1 MRGVLKFLLKDKPL
15 KIQRGDPWGKKYF
28 FHKSSS
34 ILFRVGSN
42 DQKLYADS
50 KNIHINRVGGSGSDA
65 ATATTAAATATTT
78 ATVNTIAT
86 PLIYIFLESAQNF

>member
-1 MRGVLKFLLKDKPL
+1 MRQTPKNPKGGPL
-15 KIQRGDPWGKKYF
+15 GEKKYF

-42 DQKLYADS
+42 DQKFYADS
-50 KNIHINRVGGSGSDA
+50 KNIHINRVGGHGSDA